1 MTLPDITTVAILS
14 DDEVTLERLST
25 LLRSAAGIRLVDAE
39 DGRRISLVD
48 TRAAGAA
55 ATVRRLVE
63 GGGTCVAVS
72 HGADLDAIVELLQA
86 GATGCVAARA
96 DADTLQR
103 CMAAAARG
111 TVTLPAEVARSLA
124 SRASSGSP
132 SAPGGPQIERALLEL
147 VIAERRFDIVAQPI
161 VDLRTGEI
169 VALESLARFTAEPA
183 VPPNVWLAAADEAG
197 LRVALEHQLLA
208 GALGLLGDVP
218 DHISLSVNLSPAA
231 ATDPGLGRLLDGVS
245 LDRLILEITDHR
257 QLDDYEP
264 LSEALSPLR
273 TSGLRIAVD
282 DSGHGLTSLQQVAQ
296 LAPSFMKL
304 NRTLTRNIDRDPTK
318 HALAYALTAFASQ
331 IGSSIV
337 AEGLETEAELQA
349 LRALGAPYGQG
360 YLLAHP
366 RPVAEL
372 QLGAPLS
379 LPPGHPAGTTP
390 GAALELGTIA
400 SRDDF
405 HEAARVALRMLGHRH
420 PSSTFA
426 VAHLDY
432 ARRRHTVL
440 ASRGTLAEQLE
451 PGRSMPIEQTMSFH
465 MVAGRGPR
473 LCADVDADVVY
484 GALPLARELEA
495 GSYAGVPLELPDGTR
510 MGALFGVDRRPG
522 AFSSDDLPL
531 LNAIAT
537 VLGTV
542 LTQPSCG
549 GRDRG
554 ELLHYL
560 RELARTD
567 AMTGVLNR
575 PGFAE
580 FLDDELQRPAG
591 RRQGAFVGVEV
602 EDLDSLREQ
611 YGRTV
616 ADLALKDLAAAL
628 RTSAEALDPVGRLS
642 DNRFGVLLLCDA
654 HQVAVPRLVQGLT
667 SRLAD
672 FMARREITMSVRAG
686 AVPLR
691 DVTRRADA
699 WPRAAAAA
707 ARIA

>member
-1 MTLPDITTVAILS
+1 MTLPDNTTVAIHS
-14 DDEVTLERLST
+14 DDEGTLERLST
-25 LLRSAAGIRLVDAE
+25 ILRGVAGVRLVDGE

-48 TRAAGAA
+48 TRAAEAV

-72 HGADLDAIVELLQA
+72 DGADLDAIVEMLQA
-86 GATGCVAARA
+86 GATGCVATRA

-103 CMAAAARG
+103 CMAAAVRG

-124 SRASSGSP
+124 ARAASGSP
-132 SAPGGPQIERALLEL
+132 SAPGRPAIERALLEL

-169 VALESLARFTAEPA
+169 IALESLARFTAEPIL
-183 VPPNVWLAAADEAG
+183 PPNVWLAAADQAG

-208 GALGLLGDVP
+208 AALGLLGNIP
-218 DHISLSVNLSPAA
+218 EHIALSVNLSPAA
-231 ATDPGLGRLLDGVS
+231 ATDAGLASLLDGVP
-245 LDRLILEITDHR
+245 LHRLVLEITDHR

-282 DSGHGLTSLQQVAQ
+282 DSGHGLTSLQRVAQ

-304 NRTLTRNIDRDPTK
+304 NRTLTRDIDRDPTK
-318 HALAYALTAFASQ
+318 RALAYALTAFAAQ

-366 RPVAEL
+366 RSLSEL

-379 LPPGHPAGTTP
+379 LPPGDPAGATP
-390 GAALELGTIA
+390 GPALELGAIA
-400 SRDDF
+400 RDDF
-405 HEAARVALRMLGHRH
+405 HEAARVALRMLGRAH

-432 ARRRHTVL
+432 ARRRHTVI
-440 ASRGTLAEQLE
+440 ASRGTHAEQLE

-510 MGALFGVDRRPG
+510 MGALFGVDRRPR

-531 LNAIAT
+531 LTAIAT

-542 LTQPSCG
+542 LTQQSGG

-642 DNRFGVLLLCDA
+642 DSRFGVLLLCDA
-654 HQVAVPRLVQGLT
+654 HQVAVPRLIQGLT

-686 AVPLR
+686 AVALS